1 MDLHAWMD
9 SEGIGATG
17 QPAGMELGYGLA
29 VLGDHQNLAAGG
41 HLVDQP
47 KAAGLELRSG
57 VDTSP
62 P

>member
-1 MDLHAWMD
+1 
-9 SEGIGATG
+9 
-17 QPAGMELGYGLA
+17 MELGYGLA